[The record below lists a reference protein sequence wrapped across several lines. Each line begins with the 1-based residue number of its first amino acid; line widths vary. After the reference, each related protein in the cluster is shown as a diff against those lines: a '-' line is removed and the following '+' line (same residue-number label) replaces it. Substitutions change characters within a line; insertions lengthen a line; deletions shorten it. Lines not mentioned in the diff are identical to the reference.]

1 MHWNTRQAILQ
12 GQEDKKGLHCE
23 EMNAE
28 HLTILIKLGY
38 KMYKKT
44 VGYSEISS
52 QNKADEHM

>member
-12 GQEDKKGLHCE
+12 VQEDKKGLHCE

-28 HLTILIKLGY
+28 QLAILVKLGY

-52 QNKADEHM
+52 PNKED